1 MLALRSL
8 NGDPYALFVAVP
20 MFTPSKARDGYSLP
34 GQLAGPVQMKG
45 AECIGNPSRHQAVA
59 QVEGDV
65 IDN

>member
-1 MLALRSL
+1 MPALKSPS
-8 NGDPYALFVAVP
+8 GDLYALFAVVP
-20 MFTPSKARDGYSLP
+20 MFTPSKAKDCCSLP

-65 IDN
+65 IDD

>member
-8 NGDPYALFVAVP
+8 NGDPYALFAAVL
-20 MFTPSKARDGYSLP
+20 MFIPSKAKDYCSLP
-34 GQLAGPVQMKG
+34 RQLAGPVQMKG